1 MGRPDNRKETEAKR
15 LLIPGAGAPGQALG
29 YMLAAEGHQV
39 DLVLRPR
46 FITALKTGE
55 FAVSGIFGEYR
66 VAGDQLGLLEDIR
79 GHHGGL

>member
-1 MGRPDNRKETEAKR
+1 M
-15 LLIPGAGAPGQALG
+15 
-29 YMLAAEGHQV
+29 